1 MQSCRGVVVLLN
13 DHCKFLKC
21 VIGIKR
27 QRSARDLVPALPSSL
42 LERYRVSAQRA
53 LSASFGFLYEA
64 LLLDF
69 CFLLGPVISNALQLT
84 SSPPQRGGLAW

>member
-64 LLLDF
+64 LLLD